1 VAWIIGAFILFVV
14 AGLFLVIV
22 IVVGRVKLRR
32 EEVCNSHSRL
42 VV

>member
-32 EEVCNSHSRL
+32 EGVCNSHSRL
-42 VV
+42 VF